1 MDVKEIR
8 WDGVVWNKLIWL
20 MTEISGGLV

>member
-20 MTEISGGLV
+20 MTGTSGGLV